1 MKKHSD
7 NNIRSVY
14 SSETGRLCP
23 GCGQAVD
30 RCRCGNKKT
39 STPGKDGIV
48 RLNREVSGRGGK
60 AVTVITGLPLE
71 DKGLRDM
78 AKKLKKRCGTG
89 GTIKNGN
96 IEIQGE
102 HGELLMAELIKL
114 GYKVKLAGG
123 YN

>member
-7 NNIRSVY
+7 NNIRTVY
-14 SSETGRLCP
+14 SSELGRLCP

-30 RCRCGNKKT
+30 RCRCGDKKT
-39 STPGKDGIV
+39 PATSRDGLV

-71 DKGLRDM
+71 DKALRDLS
-78 AKKLKKRCGTG
+78 KKMKKRCGTG
-89 GTIKNGN
+89 GTVKNGN

-102 HGELLMAELIKL
+102 HGELLMAELSKL
-114 GYKVKLAGG
+114 GYRVKLAGG